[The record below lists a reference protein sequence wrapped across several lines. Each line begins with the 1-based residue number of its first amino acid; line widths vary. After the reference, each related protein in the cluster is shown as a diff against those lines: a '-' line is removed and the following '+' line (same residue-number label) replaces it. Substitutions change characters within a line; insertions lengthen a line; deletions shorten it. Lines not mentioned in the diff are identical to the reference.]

1 MDVQTRTE
9 PGSWR
14 TLVIVAA
21 IVAPLFTVLWLGIT
35 LTTHSTTL
43 TIAVVKIVFSII
55 AVATAAYG
63 IRWATAAG
71 ITLLVQALAVVAW
84 IAFRMETYPPHGAL
98 RTGLLLAAPLAIA
111 GILFVLAE
119 GIKAGTWPPAR
130 LRASTER

>member
-21 IVAPLFTVLWLGIT
+21 IAAPLFTVLWLGIT

-55 AVATAAYG
+55 AVATAAHG

-71 ITLLVQALAVVAW
+71 IALLVQALAVVAW
-84 IAFRMETYPPHGAL
+84 IALKMETYPPYGAL

-111 GILFVLAE
+111 GILFVLAD